1 MDLTPHIEAV
11 RSDLESLADEQ
22 TLAGLGRLARAVEP
36 ALTLRLQDVLSE
48 AALEI
53 SEQLS
58 SGHAEVRVAARDAR
72 VVYVPEG
79 PAPLE
84 TGSTPDEE
92 DDEGDMVR
100 ITLRLSEALKT
111 KIEDAAIK
119 EGLSTNA
126 WIVRTLTRSFARPR
140 LEIEFGKG
148 KRGSRLTG
156 WAES

>member
-1 MDLTPHIEAV
+1 MDLTPHLEAV
-11 RSDLESLADEQ
+11 RADLESLADEQ

-36 ALTLRLQDVLSE
+36 ALQLRLQDVLSE

-53 SEQLS
+53 SEQLPA
-58 SGHAEVRVAARDAR
+58 GHAEVRVAARDAR
-72 VVYVPEG
+72 VVYVPER
-79 PAPLE
+79 PAPAE
-84 TGSTPDEE
+84 PEAPDDE
-92 DDEGDMVR
+92 DDEGGTVR
-100 ITLRLSEALKT
+100 ITLRLSETLKT
-111 KIEDAAIK
+111 KVEDAAIK